1 MDHTCTHCAA
11 KHAVHDLYPPQSGLL
26 SRKEAALYLGV
37 SENTLAIW
45 QSTGRY
51 SLPMVKIGR
60 LAKYRKSD
68 LDAFIVARVAS

>member
-1 MDHTCTHCAA
+1 MDQICTQCAA
-11 KHAVHDLYPPQSGLL
+11 HHAARSFSAPQSGLL

-60 LAKYRKSD
+60 LAKYRQVD
-68 LDAFIVARVAS
+68 LDAFIASRLAS

>member
-1 MDHTCTHCAA
+1 MDQTCTHCAA
-11 KHAVHDLYPPQSGLL
+11 RHAALSLSAQSGLL

-60 LAKYRKSD
+60 LAKYRKVD
-68 LDAFIVARVAS
+68 LDAFIASRMAA